1 MTNLKSSIKAWSKAQ
16 KATAVTVA
24 AVLAVCIAGG
34 GTALALNGTIKS
46 TGTDFAYT
54 ADPIGVEGLGV
65 EGLAAEAAE
74 PEVADEVP
82 EGAEIV
88 EDADA
93 PEGTVAV
100 KDAYGNVSYVP
111 AAKAEAAV
119 SNGTA
124 SRPAASTGSTSGGSS
139 AATPAPAPEAPKHV
153 CSASVPKTVVDQ
165 AAWTEY
171 IPGTTNIC
179 VNCNG
184 LDCGQN
190 ATVCPNCG
198 KQGLCHVRYNKDVI
212 EHPAVTHT
220 EWYCTCGAKM

>member
-1 MTNLKSSIKAWSKAQ
+1 MKSIKNWTKAN
-16 KATAVTVA
+16 KVVAVCATA
-24 AVLAVCIAGG
+24 AVVCAIAGTG
-34 GTALALNGTIKS
+34 AAFALNGTGAAEAEPH
-46 TGTDFAYT
+46 GTDFAYT
-54 ADPIGVEGLGV
+54 ADPIGVEGLN
-65 EGLAAEAAE
+65 ADTAEA
-74 PEVADEVP
+74 EVTDEVP
-82 EGAEIV
+82 EGAVIV
-88 EDADA
+88 EDANT

-100 KDAYGNVSYVP
+100 KDASGNVSYVP

-124 SRPAASTGSTSGGSS
+124 SRPSAGSSNSGSTGGSS

-171 IPGTTNIC
+171 IPGITNIC

>member
-1 MTNLKSSIKAWSKAQ
+1 MKSIKNWTKAN
-16 KATAVTVA
+16 KIVAVCATA
-24 AVLAVCIAGG
+24 AVVCAIAGTG
-34 GTALALNGTIKS
+34 AAFAINGNGAAEAEPH
-46 TGTDFAYT
+46 GTDFAYT

-65 EGLAAEAAE
+65 EAAE

-82 EGAEIV
+82 GGAEII

-100 KDAYGNVSYVP
+100 KDASGNVSYVP

-198 KQGLCHVRYNKDVI
+198 KQGLFHVRYNKDVI

>member
-1 MTNLKSSIKAWSKAQ
+1 MKSIKNWTKAN
-16 KATAVTVA
+16 KVVAVCATA
-24 AVLAVCIAGG
+24 AVVCAIAGI
-34 GTALALNGTIKS
+34 GTAFAINGNGAAEAEPH
-46 TGTDFAYT
+46 GTDFAYT
-54 ADPIGVEGLGV
+54 ADPIGVEGL
-65 EGLAAEAAE
+65 AAE

-100 KDAYGNVSYVP
+100 KDASGNVSYVP
-111 AAKAEAAV
+111 AAKPEEAV

-124 SRPAASTGSTSGGSS
+124 SRPSANTGNAGNAGSAGSS
-139 AATPAPAPEAPKHV
+139 SAAPAPEAPKHV
-153 CSASVPKTVVDQ
+153 CSASVAKTVVDQ

-171 IPGTTNIC
+171 VVAATEIC
-179 VNCNG
+179 TDCNG
-184 LDCGQN
+184 LDCGPN
-190 ATVCPNCG
+190 ATSCPNCG
-198 KQGLCHVRYNKDVI
+198 SKSLCHVRYNKDVI

>member
-1 MTNLKSSIKAWSKAQ
+1 MKNIKTWASAHKA
-16 KATAVTVA
+16 ATVA
-24 AVLAVCIAGG
+24 VAIVTAGVLCVAGSG
-34 GTALALNGTIKS
+34 AALALSGGLDGWDDIVS
-46 TGTDFAYT
+46 E
-54 ADPIGVEGLGV
+54 EGQDDGPVVSDDSVIL
-65 EGLAAEAAE
+65 
-74 PEVADEVP
+74 DEVP

-100 KDAYGNVSYVP
+100 KDASGNVSYVP

-179 VNCNG
+179 VNCGG
-184 LDCGQN
+184 LDCGHN
-190 ATVCPNCG
+190 ATSCPNCG
-198 KQGLCHVRYNKDVI
+198 TTSLCHVRYNKDVI

>member
-1 MTNLKSSIKAWSKAQ
+1 MKSIKNWTKAN
-16 KATAVTVA
+16 KVVAVCATA
-24 AVLAVCIAGG
+24 AVVCAIAGI
-34 GTALALNGTIKS
+34 GTAFAINGNGAAEAEPH
-46 TGTDFAYT
+46 GTDFAYT
-54 ADPIGVEGLGV
+54 ADPIGVEGL
-65 EGLAAEAAE
+65 AAE

-82 EGAEIV
+82 EGAVIV

-100 KDAYGNVSYVP
+100 KDASGNVSYMP

-124 SRPAASTGSTSGGSS
+124 SRPSAGSSNSGSTGGSS

>member
-1 MTNLKSSIKAWSKAQ
+1 MKSIKNWTKAN
-16 KATAVTVA
+16 KIVAVCATA
-24 AVLAVCIAGG
+24 AVVCAIAGTG
-34 GTALALNGTIKS
+34 AAFAINGNGAAEAEPH
-46 TGTDFAYT
+46 GTDFAYT
-54 ADPIGVEGLGV
+54 ADPIGVEGL
-65 EGLAAEAAE
+65 AAE

-100 KDAYGNVSYVP
+100 KDASGNVSYVP

>member
-1 MTNLKSSIKAWSKAQ
+1 MKNITTWAKTHKANIAAIAIVS
-16 KATAVTVA
+16 VLCVA
-24 AVLAVCIAGG
+24 GV
-34 GTALALNGTIKS
+34 GTAFAINAHDVAETEPHGTE
-46 TGTDFAYT
+46 FADT
-54 ADPIGVEGLGV
+54 ADPIGVEGLGTEAV
-65 EGLAAEAAE
+65 EAE
-74 PEVADEVP
+74 VTDEVP
-82 EGAEIV
+82 EGAEVV
-88 EDADA
+88 EDANA

-100 KDAYGNVSYVP
+100 KDASGNVSYVP

-124 SRPAASTGSTSGGSS
+124 SRPSASTGNSGSTGGSS
-139 AATPAPAPEAPKHV
+139 AATPAPAPETPKHV

-171 IPGTTNIC
+171 VTGFTTIC

-184 LDCGQN
+184 QDCHNARNCPDCGAITCN
-190 ATVCPNCG
+190 
-198 KQGLCHVRYNKDVI
+198 VRVNKDVI

>member
-1 MTNLKSSIKAWSKAQ
+1 MKSIKNWTKAN
-16 KATAVTVA
+16 KVVAVCATA
-24 AVLAVCIAGG
+24 AVVCAIAGL
-34 GTALALNGTIKS
+34 GTAFAINGNGAAEAEPH
-46 TGTDFAYT
+46 GTDFAYT
-54 ADPIGVEGLGV
+54 ADPIGV

-82 EGAEIV
+82 EG
-88 EDADA
+88 
-93 PEGTVAV
+93 TVAV
-100 KDAYGNVSYVP
+100 KDASGNVSYVP

-198 KQGLCHVRYNKDVI
+198 KQGLLHVRYNKDVI

>member
-1 MTNLKSSIKAWSKAQ
+1 MKSIKNWTKAN
-16 KATAVTVA
+16 KVVAVCATA
-24 AVLAVCIAGG
+24 AVVCAIAGI
-34 GTALALNGTIKS
+34 GTAFAINGNGAS
-46 TGTDFAYT
+46 EAEPHGTDFAYT
-54 ADPIGVEGLGV
+54 ADPIGVEGLN
-65 EGLAAEAAE
+65 ADTAEA
-74 PEVADEVP
+74 EVTDEVP
-82 EGAEIV
+82 EGAVIV
-88 EDADA
+88 EDANT

-100 KDAYGNVSYVP
+100 KDASGNVSYVP

-124 SRPAASTGSTSGGSS
+124 SRPSAGSSNSGSTGGSS

-171 IPGTTNIC
+171 IPGITNIC

>member
-1 MTNLKSSIKAWSKAQ
+1 MGNIKSRIGAWSKAQ
-16 KATAVTVA
+16 KVATVVVT
-24 AVLAVCIAGG
+24 AVLAVGVAGG

-46 TGTDFAYT
+46 TGIEFPYT
-54 ADPIGVEGLGV
+54 ADPIGVEGLGTEAV
-65 EGLAAEAAE
+65 EAE
-74 PEVADEVP
+74 VTDEVP
-82 EGAEIV
+82 EGAEVV
-88 EDADA
+88 EDANA

-100 KDAYGNVSYVP
+100 KDASGNVSYVP

-124 SRPAASTGSTSGGSS
+124 SRPAASTGNSGSSS
-139 AATPAPAPEAPKHV
+139 AAAPAPAPEAPKHV

-179 VNCNG
+179 VNCGG
-184 LDCGQN
+184 LDCGHN
-190 ATVCPNCG
+190 ATSCPNCG
-198 KQGLCHVRYNKDVI
+198 TTSLCHVRYNKDVI

>member
-1 MTNLKSSIKAWSKAQ
+1 MKSIKDWTKTNKIVAVC
-16 KATAVTVA
+16 ATA
-24 AVLAVCIAGG
+24 AVVCAIAGTG
-34 GTALALNGTIKS
+34 AAFAINSNDVETEPH
-46 TGTDFAYT
+46 GTDFAYT
-54 ADPIGVEGLGV
+54 ADPIGVEGLN
-65 EGLAAEAAE
+65 ADTAEA
-74 PEVADEVP
+74 EVTDEVP
-82 EGAEIV
+82 EGAEII

-100 KDAYGNVSYVP
+100 KDASGNVSYVP

-171 IPGTTNIC
+171 ITGTTNIC

>member
-1 MTNLKSSIKAWSKAQ
+1 MKSIKNWTKAN
-16 KATAVTVA
+16 KVVAVCATA
-24 AVLAVCIAGG
+24 AVVCAIAGI
-34 GTALALNGTIKS
+34 GTAFAINGNGAAEAEPH
-46 TGTDFAYT
+46 GTDFAYT
-54 ADPIGVEGLGV
+54 ADPIGVEGLN
-65 EGLAAEAAE
+65 ADTAEA
-74 PEVADEVP
+74 EVTDEVP
-82 EGAEIV
+82 EGAVIV

-100 KDAYGNVSYVP
+100 KDASGNVSYMP

-124 SRPAASTGSTSGGSS
+124 SRPSAGSSNSGSTGGSS

>member
-1 MTNLKSSIKAWSKAQ
+1 MKSIKNWTKAN
-16 KATAVTVA
+16 KVVAVCATA
-24 AVLAVCIAGG
+24 AVVCAIAGI
-34 GTALALNGTIKS
+34 GTAFAINGNGAAEAEPH
-46 TGTDFAYT
+46 GTDFAYT
-54 ADPIGVEGLGV
+54 ADPIGVEGL
-65 EGLAAEAAE
+65 AAE

-100 KDAYGNVSYVP
+100 KDASGNVSYMP

-124 SRPAASTGSTSGGSS
+124 SRPSAGSSNSGSTGGSS

>member
-1 MTNLKSSIKAWSKAQ
+1 MKSIKNWTKAN
-16 KATAVTVA
+16 KVVAVCATA
-24 AVLAVCIAGG
+24 AVVCAIAGL
-34 GTALALNGTIKS
+34 GTAFAINGNGAAEAEPH
-46 TGTDFAYT
+46 GTDFAYT
-54 ADPIGVEGLGV
+54 ADPIGV

-100 KDAYGNVSYVP
+100 KDASGNVSYVP

-124 SRPAASTGSTSGGSS
+124 SRPSANTGNAGNAGSAGSS
-139 AATPAPAPEAPKHV
+139 SAAPAPEAPKHV
-153 CSASVPKTVVDQ
+153 CSASVAKTVVDQ

-171 IPGTTNIC
+171 IPGITKIC
-179 VNCNG
+179 TSCGG
-184 LDCGQN
+184 LDCGMN
-190 ATVCPNCG
+190 ATSCPNCG
-198 KQGLCHVRYNKDVI
+198 KTGLCSVRYNKDVI

>member
-1 MTNLKSSIKAWSKAQ
+1 MKSIKNWTKAN
-16 KATAVTVA
+16 KVVAVCATA
-24 AVLAVCIAGG
+24 AVVCAIAGI
-34 GTALALNGTIKS
+34 GTAFAINGNGAAEAEPH
-46 TGTDFAYT
+46 GTDFAYT
-54 ADPIGVEGLGV
+54 ADPIGVEGL
-65 EGLAAEAAE
+65 AAE

-100 KDAYGNVSYVP
+100 KDASGNVSYMP

-124 SRPAASTGSTSGGSS
+124 SRPSAGSSNSGSTGGSS

-171 IPGTTNIC
+171 IPGITNIC

-184 LDCGQN
+184 LDCGPN

-198 KQGLCHVRYNKDVI
+198 KQGLGHVRYNKDVI